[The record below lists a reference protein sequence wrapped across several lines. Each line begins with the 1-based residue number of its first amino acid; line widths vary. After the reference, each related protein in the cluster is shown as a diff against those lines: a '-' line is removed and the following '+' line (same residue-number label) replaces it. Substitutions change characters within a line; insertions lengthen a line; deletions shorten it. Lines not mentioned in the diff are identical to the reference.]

1 MVKTGLDVL
10 LTEHISELKG
20 LRVGIVANHA
30 SVTHDLV
37 HISDALN
44 AVGVTIGALFGPEH
58 GARGDVADGE
68 PVEDAVDERIGV
80 PVFSLYGKI
89 RFPTPESLQ
98 LIDVMLID
106 LQDVGARFYT
116 FLYTMAN
123 VMEACGK
130 HGVPVWVLD
139 RPNPISGLNADG
151 PVLEPEF
158 SSFIGKY
165 PIPMRHALTVG
176 ELAQLFSKK
185 FGVQCD
191 LKVVRMQGWSRGMWF
206 DQTGLPWV
214 MPSPNMPSVET
225 ATVYPGLCLIEGT
238 NVSEGRGTVRPFE
251 TFGAPWINPQDIKE
265 KLLKYELPGVMFREA
280 YFKPNASKFQG
291 QRCAGLQLYVTDR
304 NIFRAPLTG
313 VAVVCALQ
321 KLYPDDFAFRQ
332 PSSDGRRFFDLLCGT
347 AKVREAIELGSS
359 PWQIA
364 ATWEPALECY
374 RDTTASILLYS
385 LY

>member
-1 MVKTGLDVL
+1 MVRTGLDVL

-20 LRVGIVANHA
+20 RRVGIVANHA
-30 SVTHDLV
+30 SVTHGLV
-37 HISDALN
+37 HISDALSE
-44 AVGVTIGALFGPEH
+44 AGVVIGALFGPEH
-58 GARGDVADGE
+58 GVRGDVADGE
-68 PVEDAVDERIGV
+68 PIEDAVDERLGV
-80 PVFSLYGKI
+80 PAFSLYGKN

-130 HGVPVWVLD
+130 HDVPVWVLD

-151 PVLEPEF
+151 PMLEPEF

-165 PIPMRHALTVG
+165 PIPMRHALTIG
-176 ELAQLFSKK
+176 ELAQLFKSK
-185 FGVQCD
+185 FDVQCD
-191 LKVVRMQGWSRGMWF
+191 LNVVRMQGWSREMWF

-214 MPSPNMPSVET
+214 LPSPNMPSVDT

-251 TFGAPWINPQDIKE
+251 TFGAPWINSQDIRKT
-265 KLLKYELPGVMFREA
+265 LLDYKLPGVTFREA
-280 YFKPNASKFQG
+280 YFTPNASKFQG

-304 NIFRAPLTG
+304 NVFRAPLTG

-321 KLYPDDFAFRQ
+321 KLYPDEFAFRP

-347 AKVREAIELGSS
+347 AKVREAVERGDS

-364 ATWEPALECY
+364 ATWESDLKSYQE
-374 RDTTASILLYS
+374 TITGVLLY
-385 LY
+385 